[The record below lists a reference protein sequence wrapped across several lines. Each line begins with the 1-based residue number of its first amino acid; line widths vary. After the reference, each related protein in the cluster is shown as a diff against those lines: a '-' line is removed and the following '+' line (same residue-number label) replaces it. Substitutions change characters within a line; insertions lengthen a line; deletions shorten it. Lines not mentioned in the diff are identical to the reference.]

1 MSLELKHISSLKIYL
16 YILKKN
22 PKYYVNNLWL
32 DVCFKIWK
40 KNHWKPSPPYCVVI
54 FKPNNLP
61 CRVMSLRFMLNK
73 FAMILLILS
82 LLNQTELLNIQGH
95 VKDVGLIFPCLDR
108 LSFYT
113 FFDLTEL
120 LDNNYHQ
127 LVEA

>member
-1 MSLELKHISSLKIYL
+1 
-16 YILKKN
+16 
-22 PKYYVNNLWL
+22 
-32 DVCFKIWK
+32 
-40 KNHWKPSPPYCVVI
+40 
-54 FKPNNLP
+54 
-61 CRVMSLRFMLNK
+61 MLNK

-120 LDNNYHQ
+120 LNNNYHQ